1 MPRQDLL
8 DRFVAVL
15 KELGGSAGNGR
26 LREALGWSEDTYES
40 VRTDLRLTAAE
51 CTGDSDD

>member
-40 VRTDLRLTAAE
+40 VRTDLRLTAAK